1 MYIYIFDIFIFHFSE
16 ILHEAEEL
24 WNRQGSDTSSEAGSS
39 STGGSDI
46 SDTISQRSHRS
57 ALAQAMAKQQA
68 LAVHGGKFLN
78 NKPIKK
84 SSTVCAPSLP
94 DLD

>member
-1 MYIYIFDIFIFHFSE
+1 MQLAVKTDAVKKIPFFYIFIFHFSE

-68 LAVHGGKFLN
+68 LAVHGGKFL
-78 NKPIKK
+78 
-84 SSTVCAPSLP
+84 TRLT
-94 DLD
+94 